1 VCTVVVLVQVLTAE
15 VLSIPT
21 IALQPSGNPG
31 RSNPVLYA
39 MHPKNSYL
47 YTCGQDLK
55 DGGGCTSAVYMVCV
69 DCAEKSPLCE
79 LSPEELA
86 QIVTEAERERQQAEA
101 VGKSM
106 PEADIAGAY
115 RGMLGGW

>member
-1 VCTVVVLVQVLTAE
+1 MGVDRTGTRNLEEELVA
-15 VLSIPT
+15 
-21 IALQPSGNPG
+21 ALGGDVHGLDANGLDAMIPG
-31 RSNPVLYA
+31 RTVFPYI
-39 MHPKNSYL
+39 
-47 YTCGQDLK
+47 YTSCCGQDLK